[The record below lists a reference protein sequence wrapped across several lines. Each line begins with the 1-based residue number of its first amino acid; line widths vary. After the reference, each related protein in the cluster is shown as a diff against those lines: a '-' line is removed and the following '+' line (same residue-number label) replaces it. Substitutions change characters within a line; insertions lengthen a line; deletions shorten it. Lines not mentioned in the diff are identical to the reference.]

1 MALARKCDRCDSFYL
16 EKEECVDRPTEKGRK
31 IFKVITE
38 SGDMGSLLTKYDLC
52 PSCAYAFVKFMNW
65 FKEDE

>member
-1 MALARKCDRCDSFYL
+1 MALARKCDRCTNFYL
-16 EKEECVDRPTEKGRK
+16 EKEECVDRPTDKGRQ

-52 PSCAYAFVKFMNW
+52 PSCAYAFVEFMNI
-65 FKEDE
+65 KEVNE